1 MFRLLILQTSCIPAV
16 LSHGGIITKS
26 KDATYL
32 VLVKNALVKCVNFNH
47 KNSFT
52 SFHVAEE
59 LVVQQVKVSLGYLEV
74 YLQTTPTSV
83 TTEDLL
89 VHNGGDGQAVE
100 TVRERLPEL
109 DVVASPA

>member
-1 MFRLLILQTSCIPAV
+1 MPN
-16 LSHGGIITKS
+16 
-26 KDATYL
+26 KD
-32 VLVKNALVKCVNFNH
+32 VLVKCVNFNGHH

-52 SFHVAEE
+52 SFHIAEE
-59 LVVQQVKVSLGYLEV
+59 PALVVQQVKVSLGYLEV

-89 VHNGGDGQAVE
+89 VDNGGDGQTVE
-100 TVRERLPEL
+100 TVRERFPEL